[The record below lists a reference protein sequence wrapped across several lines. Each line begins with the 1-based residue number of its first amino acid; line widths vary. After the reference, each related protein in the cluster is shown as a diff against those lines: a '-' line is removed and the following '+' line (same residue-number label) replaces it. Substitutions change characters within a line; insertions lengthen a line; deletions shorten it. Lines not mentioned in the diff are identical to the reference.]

1 MISLIPPKDIKNDPS
16 ETDLGHKPPH
26 LHRSLELSP
35 IEEGEHILIKDS
47 KESKTWYC
55 AQVLEKLPD
64 RIKVS
69 YYTTITPSLAKHAKS
84 SYEEKLVKIQEAVFL
99 KTWSIPTGESTT
111 VESVS
116 SRRKNKLWTGLI
128 PLTFLDDVLLIRN
141 VGLTALGSLSL
152 PTAELAA
159 NLKIAHQVGA

>member
-1 MISLIPPKDIKNDPS
+1 MISLIPPKNIKDDPS
-16 ETDLGHKPPH
+16 ETNLGHKPPH
-26 LHRSLELSP
+26 EHQSLALSP
-35 IEEGEHILIKDS
+35 IEEGEYVIIKDS

-69 YYTTITPSLAKHAKS
+69 YYTTITPSLTRYAKA
-84 SYEEKLVKIQEAVFL
+84 SYEEKLSRINEAIFL

-111 VESVS
+111 VEPVS
-116 SRRKNKLWTGLI
+116 SKKKN
-128 PLTFLDDVLLIRN
+128 VLLIRN
-141 VGLTALGSLSL
+141 VGLAALGSLTS
-152 PTAELAA
+152 PTAILAA